1 MSDPRTFV
9 GNSGSDGPC
18 DCECHRN
25 HHDLHCGRCAD
36 GSGLKAPGML
46 SVAGEMLKMLGAELN
61 EARRRAAVLESSL
74 AREF

>member
-1 MSDPRTFV
+1 
-9 GNSGSDGPC
+9 
-18 DCECHRN
+18 
-25 HHDLHCGRCAD
+25 
-36 GSGLKAPGML
+36 ML